1 MKYLGVDYNLKD
13 LFQEEMLQATWVLQI
28 SIEIKMI
35 SLRNLY
41 NYFAVLEEL

>member
-41 NYFAVLEEL
+41 NYFAVSEGL